1 MKRKL
6 WQELND
12 QQAEKLS
19 GGMNK
24 GELIDAVDRSRQPE
38 PEGKIRGTLILP

>member
-1 MKRKL
+1 MKKKL

-19 GGMNK
+19 AGMNK
-24 GELIDAVDRSRQPE
+24 GQLINKVAEKATV
-38 PEGKIRGTLILP
+38 IRGTLILTL

>member
-1 MKRKL
+1 MKRKM

-24 GELIDAVDRSRQPE
+24 GDLVDKVSE
-38 PEGKIRGTLILP
+38 KATVIRGTLILTLA